1 MANAQN
7 ELKEILIV
15 RITPQF
21 LDRGPLWFS
30 ENIAS
35 IKKSK
40 KTSAL
45 WKDSTLIIEKGLV
58 LKPSEVLR
66 ILVDFGYEK
75 TARIFGKGE
84 FIWQGNVLEIW
95 PINMAHPARIEFFGN
110 TIEEM
115 SATGRQ
121 TLHAGPKISFRLSL
135 EKLSPDSFIVH
146 LDHGIGIYRGKVKE
160 DGQEYFSLEYA
171 PPRDQ
176 SEPDRLLV
184 PVESAKKLSPYIGF
198 ETPTIHRLGGMVW
211 FTTRRKVKETT
222 LELARELLELYKK
235 RLGSSRPP
243 YETHTSLQKEFDEH
257 FSFDETAD
265 QKKATFDLEQDLA
278 GTRPMD
284 RIVCGDVGFGKT
296 EIAMRAAF
304 RAVIAGKQVAIVSPT
319 TILADQH
326 LRNFKER
333 FRAAAVEIIGL
344 SRLTPA
350 GQEKEILDALAIGK
364 IDIII
369 GTHRL
374 LSKDIRFKNLG
385 LAIID
390 EEQKFGVRQKERF
403 KELRAEVDILSL
415 SATPI
420 PRTLQLSLSKL
431 RDISRIETPPKGRI
445 AIKTCVLPHSQK
457 IIQEAVGAEL
467 KRGGQVYFLHNRVQ
481 TMDAFR
487 EKLQKMMPAVKIR
500 SIHGRMEEKEMLGA
514 MNDFRNKKFDVLLA
528 TTIIENGLDFPNVN
542 TLLVEDATKLGLAQ
556 AHQIRGRIGRG
567 AEQAH
572 AYFLY
577 RSQNLTEQALERL
590 TALQEFSELGSGYEI
605 ALRDLEIRG
614 AGNILGREQS
624 GAINKVGFNLYCQ
637 LLNETL
643 EEMKGFVQN

>member
-1 MANAQN
+1 MPRAPN
-7 ELKEILIV
+7 ELNEILIV

-21 LDRGPLWFS
+21 MERGPLWFS
-30 ENIAS
+30 ENFAS

-40 KTSAL
+40 ETSPLWRDSAL
-45 WKDSTLIIEKGLV
+45 LIEKGLII
-58 LKPSEVLR
+58 KPSEILKT
-66 ILVDFGYEK
+66 LVDFGYEK

-84 FIWQGNVLEIW
+84 FVWQGNVLEIW

-110 TIEEM
+110 MMEEITI
-115 SATGRQ
+115 TQRQ
-121 TLHAGPKISFRLSL
+121 ALHAGPKISFRLSL
-135 EKLSPDSFIVH
+135 EKLPEDSFIVH
-146 LDHGIGIYRGKVKE
+146 LDHGIGIYRGKIKE
-160 DGQEYFSLEYA
+160 NGREYFLLEYA
-171 PPRDQ
+171 PPRDR

-184 PVESAKKLSPYIGF
+184 PTEQAKKLSPYVGF
-198 ETPTIHRLGGMVW
+198 ETPTIHRLGGTIW
-211 FTTRRKVKETT
+211 FTTRRQVKETT
-222 LELARELLELYKK
+222 LTLAKELLELYKK
-235 RLGSSRPP
+235 RLAAARPP
-243 YETHTSLQKEFDEH
+243 YDTHTSLQKEFDEH
-257 FSFDETAD
+257 FPFDETAD
-265 QKKATFDLEQDLA
+265 QKKATLDLDSDLS

-296 EIAMRAAF
+296 EIAMRAAY
-304 RAVIAGKQVAIVSPT
+304 RAVIAGKQVCLISPT

-326 LRNFKER
+326 FRNFKER
-333 FRAAAVEIIGL
+333 FRATAVEIRGL
-344 SRLTPA
+344 SRLTPLT
-350 GQEKEILDALAIGK
+350 QEKEILSALALGK
-364 IDIII
+364 VDILI

-420 PRTLQLSLSKL
+420 PRTLQFVLSKL
-431 RDISRIETPPKGRI
+431 RDISQIETPPKGRI
-445 AIKTCVLPHSQK
+445 AIKTYVLPHSKK
-457 IIQEAVGAEL
+457 IIQEAASAEL
-467 KRGGQVYFLHNRVQ
+467 KRGGQIYFLHNRVQ
-481 TMDAFR
+481 TMDAFQ
-487 EKLQKMMPAVKIR
+487 EKLAPIMPAAKIR
-500 SIHGRMEEKEMLGA
+500 SIHGRMNEKEMLGA

-542 TLLVEDATKLGLAQ
+542 TLIVEDATKLGLAQ

-567 AEQAH
+567 DRQAY

-577 RSQNLTEQALERL
+577 RSQNLTNQALERL
-590 TALQEFSELGSGYEI
+590 TALQEFSELGSGYEV

-643 EEMKGFVQN
+643 EELKIQ